1 MVGAGA
7 ADGSVGATGSG
18 EAAKEKTSSVGAAAV
33 GPSSSGIVAAIGSGS
48 GNSFSI
54 FFSVNI
60 PRQSRGLYGVSR
72 SKRLVRSLLRP
83 TSFLGLAHT
92 NDCA

>member
-60 PRQSRGLYGVSR
+60 PRQSRISANLFWRTFVPAIYVCEAFP
-72 SKRLVRSLLRP
+72 LSLLR
-83 TSFLGLAHT
+83 LGS
-92 NDCA
+92 NW